1 MEKLMK
7 LNDLSIAAGLFAVL
21 SVAPAASLQAQEAAP
36 HAFVVAIESVHDVE
50 TFTKEYV
57 PKVPATLQPYG
68 GRFLV
73 RGGKLTNLEGDGPGR
88 FVIIEFDSLQNAQ
101 KWYQSPEYQKLI
113 PIRQKASKSTLF
125 ITEGM
130 SK

>member
-1 MEKLMK
+1 MK
-7 LNDLSIAAGLFAVL
+7 LNDLSIVAGLFAVL

-50 TFTKEYV
+50 TFTREYG

-88 FVIIEFDSLQNAQ
+88 FVIIEFDNMKNASD
-101 KWYQSPEYQKLI
+101 WYHSPEYQQLV

-125 ITEGM
+125 ISEGM
-130 SK
+130 PK